1 MYKCLLYYFENEY
14 TKAKE
19 CIASFLRDVKNSKY
33 HENFIRALKYMMDN
47 KPMKAIDNFETCYQI
62 ALKNGQYDRAI
73 FVLKQLN
80 ELYLDFGLQNK
91 LKKVKE
97 LQENF
102 YKMSYANQI
111 IEDIG
116 LKLN

>member
-1 MYKCLLYYFENEY
+1 MDLVALSNGLHGSVQMDSVALFSW
-14 TKAKE
+14 
-19 CIASFLRDVKNSKY
+19 IGWLRHHGIFS
-33 HENFIRALKYMMDN
+33 
-47 KPMKAIDNFETCYQI
+47 YQI

-73 FVLKQLN
+73 FILKQLN
-80 ELYLDFGLQNK
+80 ELYLDHGLQNK

>member
-1 MYKCLLYYFENEY
+1 MTAGE
-14 TKAKE
+14 
-19 CIASFLRDVKNSKY
+19 V
-33 HENFIRALKYMMDN
+33 
-47 KPMKAIDNFETCYQI
+47 
-62 ALKNGQYDRAI
+62 DRAML
-73 FVLKQLN
+73 VLKLLN
-80 ELYLDFGLQNK
+80 ELYLDHGLQNK

>member
-1 MYKCLLYYFENEY
+1 MDIINKIDGNIIIGTGSGSFSHTNHSKIKNKYLWIRGFEIWNVSEDKFINMLKESK
-14 TKAKE
+14 TKK
-19 CIASFLRDVKNSKY
+19 LVNS
-33 HENFIRALKYMMDN
+33 I
-47 KPMKAIDNFETCYQI
+47 
-62 ALKNGQYDRAI
+62 
-73 FVLKQLN
+73 
-80 ELYLDFGLQNK
+80 GLQNK

>member
-1 MYKCLLYYFENEY
+1 MTAGE
-14 TKAKE
+14 
-19 CIASFLRDVKNSKY
+19 V
-33 HENFIRALKYMMDN
+33 
-47 KPMKAIDNFETCYQI
+47 
-62 ALKNGQYDRAI
+62 DRAMLD
-73 FVLKQLN
+73 LKLLN
-80 ELYLDFGLQNK
+80 ELYLDYGLQNK
-91 LKKVKE
+91 LRKVKE

>member
-1 MYKCLLYYFENEY
+1 MTAGE
-14 TKAKE
+14 
-19 CIASFLRDVKNSKY
+19 V
-33 HENFIRALKYMMDN
+33 
-47 KPMKAIDNFETCYQI
+47 
-62 ALKNGQYDRAI
+62 DRAML
-73 FVLKQLN
+73 VLKLLN
-80 ELYLDFGLQNK
+80 ELYLDCGLQNK

>member
-1 MYKCLLYYFENEY
+1 M
-14 TKAKE
+14 
-19 CIASFLRDVKNSKY
+19 I
-33 HENFIRALKYMMDN
+33 DN
-47 KPMKAIDNFETCYQI
+47 KRGKAIERIESCYNL
-62 ALKNGQYDRAI
+62 ALTAGEVDRAMLD
-73 FVLKQLN
+73 LKLLN
-80 ELYLDFGLQNK
+80 ELYLDYGLQNK
-91 LKKVKE
+91 LRKVKE

>member
-1 MYKCLLYYFENEY
+1 MEWMND
-14 TKAKE
+14 T
-19 CIASFLRDVKNSKY
+19 
-33 HENFIRALKYMMDN
+33 
-47 KPMKAIDNFETCYQI
+47 
-62 ALKNGQYDRAI
+62 
-73 FVLKQLN
+73 
-80 ELYLDFGLQNK
+80 
-91 LKKVKE
+91 KVKE

>member
-1 MYKCLLYYFENEY
+1 MCLFSNDYISTKNHIRKALGNTSISSYYKNFFQG
-14 TKAKE
+14 
-19 CIASFLRDVKNSKY
+19 IKY
-33 HENFIRALKYMMDN
+33 LMDN
-47 KPMKAIDNFETCYQI
+47 KFIKAIERIESCYNL
-62 ALKNGQYDRAI
+62 ALTAGEVDRAMLD
-73 FVLKQLN
+73 LKLLN
-80 ELYLDFGLQNK
+80 ELYLDCGLQNK

-111 IEDIG
+111 IEDIE

>member
-1 MYKCLLYYFENEY
+1 
-14 TKAKE
+14 
-19 CIASFLRDVKNSKY
+19 
-33 HENFIRALKYMMDN
+33 MMDN
-47 KPMKAIDNFETCYQI
+47 KPMKAIDNFEICYQI

-80 ELYLDFGLQNK
+80 ELYLDYGLQNK